1 MVLTEEHMSEENKK
15 QVTSEPEVIVDQAS
29 NEPNAQMTEKEPG
42 AVSRAGARRITNVRA
57 DDELW
62 FG

>member
-1 MVLTEEHMSEENKK
+1 MSEENKK
-15 QVTSEPEVIVDQAS
+15 QVTSEPEVIADQAS